1 MSAALIHASVSLLR
15 DLQNPKEQ
23 YSPRCNTEDASVVVE
38 TADSAPSATANDTEE
53 TLTVAND
60 TEETLTVANDT
71 EETLTVANNDA
82 PTAPAH
88 AWRYTAMSAAAFTLS
103 ALLTYIATE
112 AICKRVRGRN

>member
-15 DLQNPKEQ
+15 DLQNPEEQ

-38 TADSAPSATANDTEE
+38 TADSAPSVT
-53 TLTVAND
+53 
-60 TEETLTVANDT
+60 ANDT

-82 PTAPAH
+82 PIAPAH

-103 ALLTYIATE
+103 ALLGYIATE
-112 AICKRVRGRN
+112 VTRKRVRGRN

>member
-15 DLQNPKEQ
+15 DLQNPEEQ

-38 TADSAPSATANDTEE
+38 TADSAPSAT
-53 TLTVAND
+53 V
-60 TEETLTVANDT
+60 NDT

-88 AWRYTAMSAAAFTLS
+88 AWRYTAMSVAVFTLS
-103 ALLTYIATE
+103 ALLGYTRPQLSAYTE
-112 AICKRVRGRN
+112 SRPS